1 MLKPGDLV
9 EEIIPLAAGD
19 APARMGILVK
29 QSFPLFIKIVTEEEK
44 YRGGTVKVLFGDKIE
59 LMPYTYVRKVE
70 TFSGNK

>member
-1 MLKPGDLV
+1 MLKVGDLV

-44 YRGGTVKVLFGDKIE
+44 YKGGTVKVLFGDKVE
-59 LMPYTYVRKVE
+59 LMPHTYIRKVE
-70 TFSGNK
+70 TNV

>member
-1 MLKPGDLV
+1 MKLGDLV

>member
-1 MLKPGDLV
+1 MKLGDLV

-29 QSFPLFIKIVTEEEK
+29 QSFPLFTETEEEK

-59 LMPYTYVRKVE
+59 LMPCTYIRKVE
-70 TFSGNK
+70 PNA